1 MAYRSNPLSFFST
14 SWEIVEAS
22 FNCSTVSLL
31 LPCVMRWLG
40 RYSYSPTSTKV
51 ISQGGVLTQTPHNI
65 NNNTGESKR
74 NTLAIFCRH
83 SNKIIEG
90 SIIIGMMMRI
100 MSRRAQALARRL
112 GSSNNDKKSHKNS
125 NTTNTTNI
133 PKPAAA
139 EVPWPASIRYA
150 FYVACMLAIPG
161 SIGQALALSP
171 RLRESL
177 LTMGDDD
184 YVIVDDDEE
193 YDNVDEAKSK
203 DGGIAMTTRM
213 INYVRWYWGK
223 EEYVPPIDLQLY
235 YNNSNNNNG
244 LATPGFRNK
253 WEDDDYSSFLHLI
266 GLYPTEE
273 TTKERHQQ
281 TTRYDI
287 PMSLENEPCQQ
298 VRQNQSLINQYLNTG
313 LIKVRF
319 SLLPI
324 DIGSTTTPC
333 YETECSVPANIT
345 PTKLRTVI
353 HGSNAQAAIRDL
365 LLSATSAQQDSSV
378 SASTDYERI
387 RTHGWMKDCYWIISF
402 PDDDNATATAAAAI
416 NNNDDRLDTPVK
428 TTTTDDDDDIVVMN
442 DGTFYSSS
450 DNNQYRGRALA
461 STNNTPTASSATAAA
476 AAASALH
483 LRRNTAIHSSWTYF
497 PNNTTTTTAPLA
509 SSLGSSSSSS
519 SSTTNKVDDKQLLIQ
534 KLQYQIQ
541 QIQAEINDSNSLR
554 NIDDMHEEINI
565 CKDELRKLV
574 PWFKRWSI

>member
-1 MAYRSNPLSFFST
+1 
-14 SWEIVEAS
+14 
-22 FNCSTVSLL
+22 
-31 LPCVMRWLG
+31 
-40 RYSYSPTSTKV
+40 
-51 ISQGGVLTQTPHNI
+51 
-65 NNNTGESKR
+65 
-74 NTLAIFCRH
+74 
-83 SNKIIEG
+83 
-90 SIIIGMMMRI
+90 MRI
-100 MSRRAQALARRL
+100 MSRRAQVLARRL
-112 GSSNNDKKSHKNS
+112 GSSNNDNRSNKNS
-125 NTTNTTNI
+125 NATTTNI

-150 FYVACMLAIPG
+150 FYVACVLAIPG

-184 YVIVDDDEE
+184 VIVDDDDDEE
-193 YDNVDEAKSK
+193 YDNAAEAKIK

-235 YNNSNNNNG
+235 YNNNNNING

-253 WEDDDYSSFLHLI
+253 WEDDDYSSLLHLI
-266 GLYPTEE
+266 GLYPTEK
-273 TTKERHQQ
+273 TTKERHQQQQQQQ

-333 YETECSVPANIT
+333 YETECSVPANII

-365 LLSATSAQQDSSV
+365 LLSATSARQDSSV

-402 PDDDNATATAAAAI
+402 CDDDNATATAAAI
-416 NNNDDRLDTPVK
+416 NNNDDRLDTPTTAAK
-428 TTTTDDDDDIVVMN
+428 TTTTTTTTDDDDDIVVMN

-450 DNNQYRGRALA
+450 DYNQYRGRALA
-461 STNNTPTASSATAAA
+461 STNNTTTASSATAA

-519 SSTTNKVDDKQLLIQ
+519 SSSSTTTNKVDDKQLLIQ

-554 NIDDMHEEINI
+554 NIDDMYEEINI

-574 PWFKRWSI
+574 PWYKRWSI